1 MKTTIKENVK
11 QLLIERPDLRD
22 NDNVLAFK
30 YYRDYCAI
38 NPLIQLID
46 FYTLR
51 ANLNIPSEQTI
62 TRLSRQLQ
70 EQNPELRGKEWEKRQ
85 RKVKK
90 VQKELGYNVE
100 N

>member
-11 QLLIERPDLRD
+11 QLLIEKPELRD
-22 NDNVLAFK
+22 NDNLLPFY
-30 YYRDYCAI
+30 YYRDYC
-38 NPLIQLID
+38 NVSPFTKLID
-46 FYTLR
+46 FYILRGTLK
-51 ANLNIPSEQTI
+51 IPSEQTI

>member
-11 QLLIERPDLRD
+11 QLLIEKPITRDKEALLFSIYYSKYCDLYPHKTISIFF
-22 NDNVLAFK
+22 L
-30 YYRDYCAI
+30 Y
-38 NPLIQLID
+38 
-46 FYTLR
+46 
-51 ANLNIPSEQTI
+51 LNRKEIPSPETLK
-62 TRLSRQLQ
+62 RLSRQLQ

>member
-11 QLLIERPDLRD
+11 QLLTNDKVARD
-22 NDNVLAFK
+22 NDSYFCYF
-30 YYRDYCAI
+30 YYRTFCGI
-38 NPLIQLID
+38 NKKTKVLD
-46 FYTLR
+46 FYLQR
-51 ANLNIPSEQTI
+51 GNKKIPSEQTI

>member
-11 QLLIERPDLRD
+11 QLLIEKPDLRD
-22 NDNVLAFK
+22 HDNALCF
-30 YYRDYCAI
+30 YYYNKICKISYNVA
-38 NPLIQLID
+38 LID
-46 FYTLR
+46 FYLDR
-51 ANLNIPSEQTI
+51 DVFKLPSEQTI

>member
-11 QLLIERPDLRD
+11 QLLKRDESLRN
-22 NDNVLAFK
+22 NDIILFYT
-30 YYRDYCAI
+30 YYVEFCKFDCSNA
-38 NPLIQLID
+38 LVD
-46 FYTLR
+46 FYVKR
-51 ANLNIPSEQTI
+51 WLNKLPSEQTI
-62 TRLSRQLQ
+62 SRLSRQLQ
-70 EQNPELRGKEWEKRQ
+70 EQNQELRGKEWEKRQ

>member
-11 QLLIERPDLRD
+11 QLLIEEPKLRD
-22 NDNVLAFK
+22 NDNALCF
-30 YYRDYCAI
+30 YYYNKICKISYNVA
-38 NPLIQLID
+38 LID
-46 FYTLR
+46 FYLDR
-51 ANLNIPSEQTI
+51 DVYKLPSEQTI

-90 VQKELGYNVE
+90 VQKELGYNVG

>member
-11 QLLIERPDLRD
+11 QLLIERKDLRD
-22 NDNVLAFK
+22 NDTWLCYQ
-30 YYRDYCAI
+30 YYI
-38 NPLIQLID
+38 NFCNIEISDSIFD
-46 FYTLR
+46 FYAERLKEK
-51 ANLNIPSEQTI
+51 LPSEQTI

>member
-11 QLLIERPDLRD
+11 QLLIEHKELRD
-22 NDNVLAFK
+22 NDNKLCYF
-30 YYRDYCAI
+30 YYRDFCEFTETHTLLY
-38 NPLIQLID
+38 
-46 FYTLR
+46 FYMTRERYKL
-51 ANLNIPSEQTI
+51 PSEQTI